1 MWWVGRRKEEG
12 GRKKEEGRRRRR
24 RMEPAKIDWKKIE
37 SVFVVDDLYEHF
49 DAPKWA
55 DLSSSSSFSP
65 LRGDRVGDDGDDD
78 VRFFCRPDCKHPK
91 TAEDF
96 FKSTPTS
103 SSKLRRLA
111 SMYEIF
117 PLGDRN
123 QRDVVFKRRGA
134 TQSRVPPSRSP
145 NRPHQ
150 DSENQNPNLSSP
162 LNLYSI
168 PKETIKS
175 SAEKKKAVDDAS
187 EEATALPRLRS
198 TLSAR
203 NLFAGRDI
211 LNQISEFCS
220 ELKKLA
226 TRTKE
231 KENLEKQNAAKDVAP
246 TEKDKPSDVLEELGG
261 EGKERKPLLE
271 VSIEKFDGM
280 KKSNTKEKGRR
291 IKRVEEAENVPIK
304 LDLENVRHSGK
315 ETLSQIRTSP
325 PTPQCFSAT
334 REPGKST
341 PSKATKSRFM
351 ERQILQEVK
360 LNKGAVAKEE
370 TPDKGKT
377 VPMVDGRDARPLD
390 VLWFL
395 KPCTLSS

>member
-1 MWWVGRRKEEG
+1 
-12 GRKKEEGRRRRR
+12 
-24 RMEPAKIDWKKIE
+24 MEPAKIDWKKIE
-37 SVFVVDDLYEHF
+37 SVFVEDDLYEHF
-49 DAPKWA
+49 DAPKWV
-55 DLSSSSSFSP
+55 DFSSSSSLDP
-65 LRGDRVGDDGDDD
+65 DPDPNHDDD
-78 VRFFCRPDCKHPK
+78 DDAARFFCRPECKHPR
-91 TAEDF
+91 TTEDLL
-96 FKSTPTS
+96 KSTPASS
-103 SSKLRRLA
+103 SSKLRRQA
-111 SMYEIF
+111 NMYEIL

-134 TQSRVPPSRSP
+134 TQSRVPPSKSP
-145 NRPHQ
+145 NRPNQ
-150 DSENQNPNLSSP
+150 DSENQNPNLSTP

-168 PKETIKS
+168 TKDTIKS
-175 SAEKKKAVDDAS
+175 STEKKKAADDGTG
-187 EEATALPRLRS
+187 ATALPRLRS

-231 KENLEKQNAAKDVAP
+231 KEIAEKQNVVKDVAP
-246 TEKDKPSDVLEELGG
+246 TEKEKPSDVLEELGG

-271 VSIEKFDGM
+271 VSIEKSDGM
-280 KKSNTKEKGRR
+280 KKSNTKEKGQR

-304 LDLENVRHSGK
+304 LDLENVRHNEK
-315 ETLSQIRTSP
+315 EILSHIRTNP

-334 REPGKST
+334 REPGKPT

-360 LNKGAVAKEE
+360 LNRGAVAKEE

-377 VPMVDGRDARPLD
+377 VSMVDGRDAKPLA
-390 VLWFL
+390 VFWFL

>member
-1 MWWVGRRKEEG
+1 
-12 GRKKEEGRRRRR
+12 
-24 RMEPAKIDWKKIE
+24 MEPAKIDWRKIE
-37 SVFVVDDLYEHF
+37 SVFVEDDLYEHF
-49 DAPKWA
+49 DAPKWV
-55 DLSSSSSFSP
+55 DLSSSP
-65 LRGDRVGDDGDDD
+65 HLDDD
-78 VRFFCRPDCKHPK
+78 DADARFFCRPECKHPK

-103 SSKLRRLA
+103 TSKLRRPA
-111 SMYEIF
+111 NMYEIL

-123 QRDVVFKRRGA
+123 LRDVVFKRR
-134 TQSRVPPSRSP
+134 VPPSKSP
-145 NRPHQ
+145 NIANQ
-150 DSENQNPNLSSP
+150 DSENQNPNLSTP

-168 PKETIKS
+168 TKETIKS
-175 SAEKKKAVDDAS
+175 STEKKKAADDAS
-187 EEATALPRLRS
+187 EATAFPRLKS

-231 KENLEKQNAAKDVAP
+231 KENAEKRNAGKDVAP

-261 EGKERKPLLE
+261 EGKERKPLIE
-271 VSIEKFDGM
+271 VSIEKSDGM

-291 IKRVEEAENVPIK
+291 IKVEEAENVPIK
-304 LDLENVRHSGK
+304 LDLENVRHNGK
-315 ETLSQIRTSP
+315 ESLSQIRTSP

-334 REPGKST
+334 REPGKPT
-341 PSKATKSRFM
+341 PSKATRSRFM

-360 LNKGAVAKEE
+360 LNRGAVAKEE

-377 VPMVDGRDARPLD
+377 ISMVDGRDARQLD
-390 VLWFL
+390 MFWFL

>member
-1 MWWVGRRKEEG
+1 MGAHLGRTGASLWHNCSIINSE
-12 GRKKEEGRRRRR
+12 
-24 RMEPAKIDWKKIE
+24 
-37 SVFVVDDLYEHF
+37 
-49 DAPKWA
+49 
-55 DLSSSSSFSP
+55 
-65 LRGDRVGDDGDDD
+65 
-78 VRFFCRPDCKHPK
+78 FCK
-91 TAEDF
+91 TKA
-96 FKSTPTS
+96 T
-103 SSKLRRLA
+103 
-111 SMYEIF
+111 II
-117 PLGDRN
+117 RN

-145 NRPHQ
+145 NRPDQ
-150 DSENQNPNLSSP
+150 DSENQNPNLSTP
-162 LNLYSI
+162 PNFYSI
-168 PKETIKS
+168 TKETIKS
-175 SAEKKKAVDDAS
+175 SAEKKKAADDAS
-187 EEATALPRLRS
+187 EATALPRLRS

-231 KENLEKQNAAKDVAP
+231 KENAEKQNAAKDVAP
-246 TEKDKPSDVLEELGG
+246 TEKDKPGDVLEELGG

-271 VSIEKFDGM
+271 VRMEKSDGM

-291 IKRVEEAENVPIK
+291 IKRVEDAENVPIK
-304 LDLENVRHSGK
+304 LDLENMRHNGK
-315 ETLSQIRTSP
+315 EGLSQIRTSP

-334 REPGKST
+334 REPAKLT

>member
-1 MWWVGRRKEEG
+1 MGLSDAPDDTRRHPLWRGKQ
-12 GRKKEEGRRRRR
+12 
-24 RMEPAKIDWKKIE
+24 MEPAKIDWRKVE
-37 SVFVVDDLYEHF
+37 SVFVEDDLYEHF
-49 DAPKWA
+49 DAPKWF
-55 DLSSSSSFSP
+55 DLSSS
-65 LRGDRVGDDGDDD
+65 LHLHLDDD
-78 VRFFCRPDCKHPK
+78 DDDAARFFCRPECKHPK

-96 FKSTPTS
+96 LKSTPTS
-103 SSKLRRLA
+103 TSKLQRPA
-111 SMYEIF
+111 NMYEIL
-117 PLGDRN
+117 PLGDQN
-123 QRDVVFKRRGA
+123 LRDVVFKKRGA
-134 TQSRVPPSRSP
+134 TQSRVPPSKSP
-145 NRPHQ
+145 NIPNQ
-150 DSENQNPNLSSP
+150 DSENQNPNLSTP

-168 PKETIKS
+168 TKETIKS
-175 SAEKKKAVDDAS
+175 STEKKKAADDAL
-187 EEATALPRLRS
+187 EATAFPRLKS

-231 KENLEKQNAAKDVAP
+231 KENAEKRSAAKDVAP
-246 TEKDKPSDVLEELGG
+246 TEKDKPSDVLEGLGG

-271 VSIEKFDGM
+271 VSIEKSDGM

-304 LDLENVRHSGK
+304 LDLENVRHNGK
-315 ETLSQIRTSP
+315 ESLSQIRTSP

-334 REPGKST
+334 LEPGKPT

-360 LNKGAVAKEE
+360 LNRGSVAKEE
-370 TPDKGKT
+370 TPNKGKT
-377 VPMVDGRDARPLD
+377 VSMVDGRDARPLD